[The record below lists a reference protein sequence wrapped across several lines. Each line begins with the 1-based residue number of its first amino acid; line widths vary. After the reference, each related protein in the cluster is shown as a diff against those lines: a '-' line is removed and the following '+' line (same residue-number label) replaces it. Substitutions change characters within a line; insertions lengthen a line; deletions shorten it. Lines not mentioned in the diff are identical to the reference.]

1 MRTLALEGGDLVF
14 ENGMLRTVE
23 GDAELAQSIENI
35 LATAK
40 GEWELDEEH
49 GLDREAILG
58 KSLNESEATDAI
70 IEAVTQDERIASVE
84 NIRYSFNKAIR
95 TLSVSMTLR
104 KQDETTLELEVD
116 I

>member
-1 MRTLALEGGDLVF
+1 MFESGTLQ
-14 ENGMLRTVE
+14 TVE

-40 GEWELDEEH
+40 GEWELDEEY
-49 GLDREAILG
+49 GLDRDAILG
-58 KSLNESEATDAI
+58 KTLNESEAADAI

-84 NIRYSFNKAIR
+84 NIRYSFNKATR
-95 TLSVSMTLR
+95 TLSVGMTLR